1 MKFCCGAVKTIKGAV
16 APFGLVVALFNLVIG
31 IFRLGAGCAQDDSI
45 CITYVVGLGV
55 GVLVLITLWMLR
67 RKMV

>member
-1 MKFCCGAVKTIKGAV
+1 MKVCCGAVKTIKGAV
-16 APFGLVVALFNLVIG
+16 TLVLAIALFRLVVE
-31 IFRLGAGCAQDDSI
+31 IFRLGTGCAQDDSH
-45 CITYVVGLGV
+45 CIAYVVGLGV